1 MPAATPII
9 YAARSGGTTIDQ
21 DARGGNP
28 FATALIELSAVADGS
43 LAGFARQLRALTRER
58 SAHHQDPTWTAL
70 PARRKWSLAMPEAN
84 TECRSALVL
93 IVSSYRALASPRL
106 LGAAHDERRISAMLA
121 QNGYSVRQ
129 GIAPDRASLL
139 RALREFRAET
149 KGGDSALIYS
159 TGHGV
164 ECDGKVYLLP
174 GDYPFE
180 QGYARAVLDRC
191 AVTVERIAQACSATG
206 FNLMFFA
213 GCRLRVDAASG
224 GE

>member
-1 MPAATPII
+1 MSAATPII
-9 YAARSGGTTIDQ
+9 YATRSGGTTIDQ

-28 FATALIELSAVADGS
+28 FATALIELSTQADDN
-43 LAGFARQLRALTRER
+43 LAGFARRLRTLTRER

-70 PARRKWSLAMPEAN
+70 PARRKWSLAMPEAAH

-93 IVSSYRALASPRL
+93 IVSSYCGLASPRL
-106 LGAAHDERRISAMLA
+106 LGAAHDERRIAAMLA
-121 QNGYSVRQ
+121 QNGFSVRQ
-129 GIAPDRASLL
+129 GVAPDRASQL
-139 RALREFRAET
+139 RALREFGAEA
-149 KGGDSALIYS
+149 KCCDSALIYS

-180 QGYARAVLDRC
+180 QGYARAVLDRR
-191 AVTVERIAQACSATG
+191 AVTVERIAQACKATG

-213 GCRLRVDAASG
+213 GCRLRVDA
-224 GE
+224 